1 MDSLDQAAEWR
12 RLQEIYAHMN
22 EGELEVVAQ
31 EAYNLTEIARPLLRD
46 EIARRGLKIPL
57 VMERTRPRQS
67 APPPVDPSRQDL
79 IVAQTFWDIADA
91 RGAQQQLN
99 AASIPCF
106 WGPEN
111 LDSPD
116 RLPPGQGLDLV
127 IRDVDRPRVRT
138 LLNELIAVPDSLED
152 FEMLCPKCKSP
163 EILFHDVDETKTKFH
178 WSCDACGN
186 EWSDDG
192 VSVSP

>member
-12 RLQEIYAHMN
+12 RLQDFYSRMN
-22 EGELEVVAQ
+22 DGELEVVAN
-31 EAYNLTEIARPLLRD
+31 EAYDLTETARPLLRD

-57 VMERTRPRQS
+57 VMERTRPQQV
-67 APPPVDPSRQDL
+67 APPPVDPSRQDM

-91 RGAQQQLN
+91 RRAQEQLN
-99 AASIPCF
+99 AAAIPCF
-106 WGPEN
+106 WGPHN

-116 RLPPGQGLDLV
+116 RLPPGQALDLV
-127 IRDVDRPRVRT
+127 IRDVDQSRVRT
-138 LLNELIAVPDSLED
+138 LLINVPDSLDD

-163 EILFHDVDETKTKFH
+163 EILFHDVDETKTKFL

-186 EWSDDG
+186 KWSDEG
-192 VSVSP
+192 VASH